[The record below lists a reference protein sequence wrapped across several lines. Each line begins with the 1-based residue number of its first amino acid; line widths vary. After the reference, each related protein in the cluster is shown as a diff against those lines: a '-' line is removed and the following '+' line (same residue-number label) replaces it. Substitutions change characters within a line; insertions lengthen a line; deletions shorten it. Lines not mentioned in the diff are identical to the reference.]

1 MQHSHPWCQRLL
13 TPLPDE
19 AMRCAVAAD
28 DPLWESVE
36 TELVKLGSLAHSQVD
51 LQKVAGACL
60 TLLETRTKDMRVL
73 AQLTRC
79 LQHPA
84 KATPFA
90 TALMLLDCWV
100 EAYWACAW
108 PASVMQKQR
117 VVSQIIKRF
126 EGVLER
132 VCSAASNA
140 ELTQLL
146 QLSEAFAERWN
157 ALAPDKS
164 ALLDEL
170 LAGLRRAQR
179 QKHEQA
185 KADAAATPAAS
196 TASSTISGQ
205 NAVSG
210 GAASLM
216 SASSQSAIDTSDE
229 RAWRQTQLRVAELLI
244 EAQPSAAIGFRL
256 RRHALWS
263 GITAAPLVSRGH
275 KTQLAPFSADMADE
289 YRSALA
295 QADLALWQ
303 KIEHSLTLAPYWFE
317 GHYLS
322 AQVALKLGYTA
333 VANAIADEVGTFLA
347 RLPTLREMTF
357 SDGTP
362 FLSAECSQWL
372 QPAASV
378 AGGSADLGGELQAC
392 CQTQG
397 LSGALSMLDEKVR
410 QLKEPRSRFYHQLAG
425 ADLLAA
431 EGMPHLAAQ
440 QYQSLWQ
447 ETQRLGLAQWE
458 PGLVNR
464 LARYATPRSA

>member
-19 AMRCAVAAD
+19 AIRCAVAAD

-51 LQKVAGACL
+51 LQQVTGSCL

-100 EAYWACAW
+100 EAYWERAW
-108 PASVMQKQR
+108 PASAMQKQR

-126 EGVLER
+126 EVVLER
-132 VCSAASNA
+132 VCNAASGA

-146 QLSEAFAERWN
+146 QLSAAFAERWN

-179 QKHEQA
+179 QKQEQA
-185 KADAAATPAAS
+185 KADAAVSAP
-196 TASSTISGQ
+196 ASSATSAHH
-205 NAVSG
+205 AVSG
-210 GAASLM
+210 VAPSLM
-216 SASSQSAIDTSDE
+216 STGSHNALDTSDE

-244 EAQPSAAIGFRL
+244 DAQPGSAIGFRL

-263 GITAAPLVSRGH
+263 GITAVPLVGRGN

-295 QADLALWQ
+295 QADLGLWQ
-303 KIEHSLTLAPYWFE
+303 KIEHSLTLAPYWFD

-322 AQVALKLGYTA
+322 AQAALKLGYA
-333 VANAIADEVGTFLA
+333 SVANAIADEVGAFLA

-357 SDGTP
+357 SDGSP
-362 FLSAECSQWL
+362 FLGAECSQWL
-372 QPAASV
+372 QPASSAV
-378 AGGSADLGGELQAC
+378 GGVADLGGELQAC

-397 LSGALSMLDEKVR
+397 LTGALSMLDDKVR

-464 LARYATPRSA
+464 LARYATLRSE

>member
-1 MQHSHPWCQRLL
+1 
-13 TPLPDE
+13 
-19 AMRCAVAAD
+19 
-28 DPLWESVE
+28 VE

-185 KADAAATPAAS
+185 KADAATPAAS
-196 TASSTISGQ
+196 TASSTTSGQ

-210 GAASLM
+210 GAVSLM
-216 SASSQSAIDTSDE
+216 SASSQPAIDTSDE

-275 KTQLAPFSADMADE
+275 KTQ
-289 YRSALA
+289 
-295 QADLALWQ
+295 
-303 KIEHSLTLAPYWFE
+303 
-317 GHYLS
+317 
-322 AQVALKLGYTA
+322 
-333 VANAIADEVGTFLA
+333 
-347 RLPTLREMTF
+347 
-357 SDGTP
+357 
-362 FLSAECSQWL
+362 
-372 QPAASV
+372 
-378 AGGSADLGGELQAC
+378 
-392 CQTQG
+392 
-397 LSGALSMLDEKVR
+397 
-410 QLKEPRSRFYHQLAG
+410 
-425 ADLLAA
+425 
-431 EGMPHLAAQ
+431 
-440 QYQSLWQ
+440 
-447 ETQRLGLAQWE
+447 
-458 PGLVNR
+458 
-464 LARYATPRSA
+464 